1 MLSILAYVAGV
12 AKPSAD
18 GPLAPRLVLD
28 ATTEAAAPPPPTDL
42 RTKPPL
48 DLCASLVADRVASP
62 PVVLA
67 EGDCVTSD
75 CVGSNRRQ
83 ATVAIALCARAP
95 LRTAMMVAR
104 EPEEGSNEPYRWS
117 CGKCLGRAGA
127 PPVGCRTLEEQ
138 LMTCSGGRADPGFNS
153 VLALPTVHEVVN
165 LEPGVP
171 YRFAAV
177 VLVDHTA
184 GAADGWATGDVVWES
199 GMLSLPLT
207 PAAPGKPVAHA
218 AASWDARSQAL
229 LAQQQVSEYDRGLA
243 GQPTDGAAAALRELA
258 HSVSADG
265 QLLSRAEL
273 TALFGKVMHGRPP
286 PLPTAPLAP
295 HSLHPTRRPR
305 AHAPRPSPPPLLR
318 WCPPPSPSTPSSA
331 SSAAPSRPRSGSCE
345 RATPHAAP
353 SRPAVRSRNPRRRS
367 RTPNKPRTHHRSV
380 TEPSCRRVRASSRR
394 RRRRSRRRRRRR
406 RPRRR
411 RSPRR
416 RRRLSRRG
424 KTC

>member
-1 MLSILAYVAGV
+1 MLSLVLYVAGV

-273 TALFGKVMHGRPP
+273 TALFGKVRGPTA
-286 PLPTAPLAP
+286 PLPRPTAPLAP
-295 HSLHPTRRPR
+295 RSLHPANRSR
-305 AHAPRPSPPPLLR
+305 AAPLLPRPS
-318 WCPPPSPSTPSSA
+318 SDGA
-331 SSAAPSRPRSGSCE
+331 
-345 RATPHAAP
+345 H
-353 SRPAVRSRNPRRRS
+353 
-367 RTPNKPRTHHRSV
+367 
-380 TEPSCRRVRASSRR
+380 RR
-394 RRRRSRRRRRRR
+394 RRRHPRRH
-406 RPRRR
+406 RPRH
-411 RSPRR
+411 PLVHALVCAR
-416 RRRLSRRG
+416 RRRLARRFPAQWTDAAARG
-424 KTC
+424 GVLVHRTSVVRAVAP

>member
-18 GPLAPRLVLD
+18 GPLTPRLVLD

-207 PAAPGKPVAHA
+207 PAPPGKPVAHA
-218 AASWDARSQAL
+218 AAAWDARSQAL
-229 LAQQQVSEYDRGLA
+229 LAQQQVSEYDRGLS

-265 QLLSRAEL
+265 QLLSRAEI
-273 TALFGKVMHGRPP
+273 TALFGKVMPGRPP
-286 PLPTAPLAP
+286 SPAGRPPRPALPPPTRPTRSHAAPL
-295 HSLHPTRRPR
+295 S
-305 AHAPRPSPPPLLR
+305 PPLLR
-318 WCPPPSPSTPSSA
+318 WCLPPSPSTPSSA
-331 SSAAPSRPRSGSCE
+331 SSAAPSRPRSGLCAP
-345 RATPHAAP
+345 ATPRAPP
-353 SRPAVRSRNPRRRS
+353 SRPADRRRNPRRRS
-367 RTPNKPRTHHRSV
+367 RTPNKPRTRRRSA
-380 TEPSCRRVRASSRR
+380 TGRSCRRERASSRR

-416 RRRLSRRG
+416 RRRVSRRG

>member
-1 MLSILAYVAGV
+1 MLSVLAYVAGV

-165 LEPGVP
+165 LEPGVA

-218 AASWDARSQAL
+218 AAAWDARSQAL

-273 TALFGKVMHGRPP
+273 TALFGKVMPGRPP
-286 PLPTAPLAP
+286 SPTDRPPRPALPPPRQQT
-295 HSLHPTRRPR
+295 R
-305 AHAPRPSPPPLLR
+305 AHTPRPFPRPSSDGAYRRRARHPR
-318 WCPPPSPSTPSSA
+318 RH
-331 SSAAPSRPRSGSCE
+331 RPRH
-345 RATPHAAP
+345 PLVHAL
-353 SRPAVRSRNPRRRS
+353 
-367 RTPNKPRTHHRSV
+367 
-380 TEPSCRRVRASSRR
+380 VRA
-394 RRRRSRRRRRRR
+394 
-406 RPRRR
+406 
-411 RSPRR
+411 R
-416 RRRLSRRG
+416 RRRLTHRLPARWTDAETRG
-424 KTC
+424 GVLVHRTSLVCAVAP